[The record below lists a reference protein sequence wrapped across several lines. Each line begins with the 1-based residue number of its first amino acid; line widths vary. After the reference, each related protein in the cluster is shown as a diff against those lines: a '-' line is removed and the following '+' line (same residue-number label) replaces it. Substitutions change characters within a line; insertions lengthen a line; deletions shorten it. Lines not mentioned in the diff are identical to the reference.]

1 MPLIKC
7 RDGVHR
13 SPLAALDYL
22 DPVFVPYGNAAETPP
37 PTSAKNRRRPLET
50 TMSAGRHPALD
61 PMMESVGPSRILW
74 SCDNPPDCLIT
85 TRSKDGRHAGFEV
98 FVPVT
103 HYNDLEITRNA
114 LVSYVNGD
122 RERRVVHMAS
132 ALDALDALQDARKD
146 LDHLLEVIDQE
157 ASGELDDRPGD
168 YMAPADLARG
178 RAGLARVDKA
188 VGYLK
193 ATMGIDR

>member
-1 MPLIKC
+1 
-7 RDGVHR
+7 
-13 SPLAALDYL
+13 
-22 DPVFVPYGNAAETPP
+22 
-37 PTSAKNRRRPLET
+37 
-50 TMSAGRHPALD
+50 MSAGRHPALD

-85 TRSKDGRHAGFEV
+85 ARSKDGRPFLVVEYPRYGGFEV

-157 ASGELDDRPGD
+157 AEPDGGGDRPGD
-168 YMAPADLARG
+168 HMTESDLARG
-178 RAGLARVDKA
+178 RAALSRVDKA
-188 VGYLK
+188 IGYMK
-193 ATMGIDR
+193 AALGIDR